1 MFHELNFT
9 IMKTNI
15 KRQPKRTY
23 RPAGKRLTK
32 SVFRQFNRKSRVCQ
46 ENALTAIADS
56 ISRGG
61 KAFIDIHDR
70 VIVSRVIVGKV
81 IIIVIPAHE
90 VRGWCGNEP
99 HPLPFPPPPPR
110 PIPDGP
116 YGPMPGPQ
124 LDKAQRQAVGRYLA
138 ATLKTHQDALRLAT
152 LGNGFHTIALGSK
165 ATIHVMGSL

>member
-1 MFHELNFT
+1 
-9 IMKTNI
+9 MKANI
-15 KRQPKRTY
+15 KQQPTRTY

-70 VIVSRVIVGKV
+70 VIVSRVIVGKI

-110 PIPDGP
+110 PIPDPCPTWPGGP
-116 YGPMPGPQ
+116 FPIW

-138 ATLKTHQDALRLAT
+138 ATLKTHQDALRLST
-152 LGNGFHTIALGSK
+152 LGNGFHSIALGSK
-165 ATIHVMGSL
+165 ATLHVMGSL